1 MISTCMLCYCLYC
14 VMTRIVFH
22 RCINCFPTDVFQ
34 NSSVPRLTCTPSQVG
49 GALDTV
55 RWYHRTSSD
64 DVQGTLIVKDGSRY
78 GGDALDTLSI
88 NNVVPGDEGL
98 YRCEYTLRGGTQG
111 QDDDVGCV
119 LVQGQSVFIARFADS
134 MYFLNIA

>member
-1 MISTCMLCYCLYC
+1 MFCYCLYC

-78 GGDALDTLSI
+78 GGDTLDTLSI

-111 QDDDVGCV
+111 QDDVGCV
-119 LVQGQSVFIARFADS
+119 LVQGQSVFMARFADS
-134 MYFLNIA
+134 MYLLNIA